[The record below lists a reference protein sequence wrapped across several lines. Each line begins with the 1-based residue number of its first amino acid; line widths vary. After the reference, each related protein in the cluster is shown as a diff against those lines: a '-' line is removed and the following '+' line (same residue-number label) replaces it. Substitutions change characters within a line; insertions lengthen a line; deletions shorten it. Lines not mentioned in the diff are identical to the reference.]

1 MRGQR
6 FPGTLAAVLLCSVA
20 AVAADGG
27 PAPRIDGEW
36 WQVAGDPDLGKYT
49 NPKQQ
54 PVDFAVWQA
63 ADGTWQLWSCIR
75 GTNCGGKTR
84 LFHVKCNKVG
94 ELDPSMWLA
103 DMPGGT
109 WGFHDQRRF
118 WSEHHGLTPDHAI
131 AAADLTAIAKQHA
144 LVDAKPHRETWLEPY
159 TNDEKYSGINFLHE
173 QHDELWCEAQFP
185 YGLGGGHHDYVEC
198 FDARGQLRGV
208 DLAEDND
215 KHPHA
220 TACGSLASMP
230 DWIEKR

>member
-1 MRGQR
+1 MRWSIAFALTIATADASPMKAGEKW
-6 FPGTLAAVLLCSVA
+6 TLACKT
-20 AVAADGG
+20 DGT
-27 PAPRIDGEW
+27 E
-36 WQVAGDPDLGKYT
+36 VAGDLVCSIDK
-49 NPKQQ
+49 
-54 PVDFAVWQA
+54 VRSV
-63 ADGTWQLWSCIR
+63 
-75 GTNCGGKTR
+75 GKTR
-84 LFHVKCNKVG
+84 LSHVTCNKVG

-103 DMPGGT
+103 EMPGGT

-208 DLAEDND
+208 ELAEDND
-215 KHPHA
+215 GHPHA

-230 DWIEKR
+230 NWIENR